1 MVWQAVNHL
10 QSAHAAYARL
20 HEVAEGM
27 KKMARMATRM
37 AAVHKDLFT
46 MSLLAVCYRYLGEGR
61 LMEKTLGG
69 AVELLRDDMYEKTYT
84 LGEMTDPKRLKE
96 AAHDMFSVVASWMNP
111 ATYPVL
117 VQEAQGGFRR

>member
-1 MVWQAVNHL
+1 
-10 QSAHAAYARL
+10 
-20 HEVAEGM
+20 
-27 KKMARMATRM
+27 
-37 AAVHKDLFT
+37 

-61 LMEKTLGG
+61 LMEKTLGD

-111 ATYPVL
+111 ATTRYWC
-117 VQEAQGGFRR
+117 RRRREVSEGDAGADDAAVRGAGV